1 MHNIY
6 KHKIIATISTLLI
19 ATLIYSLPE
28 NDIFN
33 KKILTTLAI
42 ASVIFIFWI
51 TEIIPIAITSLLPLI
66 LLPLFHIMDINAVA
80 QNYGNKIIFLFLSG
94 FILAIAI
101 NKWGLNK
108 RIALNIIKITGS
120 SPKGILLGF
129 MLATAFISMWISNT
143 ATTIMMLPIAISIIN
158 IISNNKNKEIN
169 KFAKILL
176 LSIAYSAS
184 IGGIATII
192 GTPPNAILIAYLD
205 ESLNYDF
212 LFKEWFILFFPLSII
227 LLIAIW
233 IYFSFFKLKNIHIKT
248 SKEGKFINDELKKI
262 GKINYEEKAVTIIF
276 ILIAA
281 GWMLKSFLPFEISD
295 ISIGLIGSILLFIT
309 PSKQEG
315 EFLLDWN
322 DCKDISWGTL
332 LLFGGG
338 LSIAASLEQSGFI
351 DVIGNYITIISVESL
366 MITLITTIIITMVF
380 TEFISNLALT
390 TILIPVLAVISLKI
404 SGSPLTLTL
413 PATIAASTAF
423 ILPMSTPPNAVI
435 FSSGYLKVSD
445 IIKSGVF
452 ANIISLIIIVIYAK
466 LFII

>member
-1 MHNIY
+1 
-6 KHKIIATISTLLI
+6 
-19 ATLIYSLPE
+19 
-28 NDIFN
+28 
-33 KKILTTLAI
+33 
-42 ASVIFIFWI
+42 
-51 TEIIPIAITSLLPLI
+51 
-66 LLPLFHIMDINAVA
+66 
-80 QNYGNKIIFLFLSG
+80 
-94 FILAIAI
+94 
-101 NKWGLNK
+101 
-108 RIALNIIKITGS
+108 
-120 SPKGILLGF
+120 
-129 MLATAFISMWISNT
+129 
-143 ATTIMMLPIAISIIN
+143 
-158 IISNNKNKEIN
+158 
-169 KFAKILL
+169 
-176 LSIAYSAS
+176 
-184 IGGIATII
+184 
-192 GTPPNAILIAYLD
+192 
-205 ESLNYDF
+205 
-212 LFKEWFILFFPLSII
+212 
-227 LLIAIW
+227 
-233 IYFSFFKLKNIHIKT
+233 
-248 SKEGKFINDELKKI
+248 
-262 GKINYEEKAVTIIF
+262 
-276 ILIAA
+276 
-281 GWMLKSFLPFEISD
+281 MLKSFLPFEISD